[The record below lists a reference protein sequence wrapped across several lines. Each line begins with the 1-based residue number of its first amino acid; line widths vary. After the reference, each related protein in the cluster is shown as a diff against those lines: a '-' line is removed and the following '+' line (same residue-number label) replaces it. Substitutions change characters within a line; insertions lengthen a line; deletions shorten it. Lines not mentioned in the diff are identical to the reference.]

1 MSDIYEYTDDNQK
14 FDENSLTVDFYFD
27 SKVTKDEALEIIDK
41 MVDKINVKNERLLV
55 SHKPTIFVK
64 SPYV

>member
-1 MSDIYEYTDDNQK
+1 MSDIYEYTDENGK
-14 FDENSLTVDFYFD
+14 RDEHCLTVDFYFE
-27 SKVTKDEALEIIDK
+27 SETTKDEALEIIDK
-41 MVDKINVKNERLLV
+41 MVEHINERNQRLLV